1 MSETVTDTDSASGR
15 ESYSHLARANDVEPS
30 LGHRELRGRRPLHVE
45 EAHDPPFFVVSRH
58 ADVLD
63 VLTRPKEWR
72 NGFGV
77 GVYPQPGGVLGTT
90 DDPDHRRQR
99 RVLQDAFRPVAIDQL
114 DDEIHAVG
122 DHLWSTAF
130 GDDGEGD
137 FVRLFAFPFPAV
149 VIAVLLGVPRDRRD
163 DFGRWSDAIVNSL
176 GGADPALA
184 EAANRQIFGLV
195 DELVAARIALHEA
208 GSELPDDVLS
218 VMTLAELDGT
228 LTHHEVR
235 RLSQQLLVAGH
246 ETTASLI
253 SLMLYRLIEQ
263 PELVEQLRRNP
274 ELIPSA
280 VEEFLRFDSPVQGL
294 FRVNPR
300 PGSVCGEEL
309 PAQARVMALFASA
322 NRDEAVWDGAD
333 ELRLDR
339 FVAGAK
345 SHLAFG
351 WGVHH
356 CIGAS
361 LARCEGRLAL
371 QWMVDRFETVARVG
385 EVAVN
390 EPFILRGLTTLPI
403 RWTVRR

>member
-1 MSETVTDTDSASGR
+1 MTDADGAY
-15 ESYSHLARANDVEPS
+15 YSHLARANDVEPS
-30 LGHRELRGRRPLHVE
+30 QGHRVLRERCPLHVE
-45 EAHDPPFFVVSRH
+45 ESHTPPFFVVSRH

-77 GVYPQPGGVLGTT
+77 GVNAQPGGVLGTT

-99 RVLQDAFRPVAIDQL
+99 KVLQDAFRPVAIDRL
-114 DDEIHAVG
+114 DAELHAVG
-122 DHLWSTAF
+122 DELWSRAF
-130 GDDGEGD
+130 SDDGEGD

-149 VIAVLLGVPRDRRD
+149 VIALLLGVPRDRRD

-184 EAANRQIFGLV
+184 EDANRQIFALV
-195 DELVAARIALHEA
+195 DELVAVRAALHA
-208 GSELPDDVLS
+208 QGDALPEDVLS

-228 LTHHEVR
+228 ITHHEVR
-235 RLSQQLLVAGH
+235 RLCQQLLVAGH

-263 PELVEQLRRNP
+263 PELMEQLRRSP
-274 ELIPSA
+274 ELVPAA

-294 FRVNPR
+294 FRVNPE
-300 PGSVCGEEL
+300 PAAVCGELL
-309 PAQARVMALFASA
+309 PAESRVMALFASA
-322 NRDEAVWDGAD
+322 NRDEAVWEDAD
-333 ELRLDR
+333 EIRLDR
-339 FVAGAK
+339 FRAGAN

-356 CIGAS
+356 CIGAN
-361 LARCEGRLAL
+361 LARREGRLAL
-371 QWMVDRFETVARVG
+371 QWMVDRFDTVERVG
-385 EVAVN
+385 DIAVN

>member
-1 MSETVTDTDSASGR
+1 MPDADGAH
-15 ESYSHLARANDVEPS
+15 YSHLARANDVEPAS
-30 LGHRELRGRRPLHVE
+30 GHRVLRERCPLHVE
-45 EAHDPPFFVVSRH
+45 ESHTPPFFVVSRH

-77 GVYPQPGGVLGTT
+77 GVNAQPGGVLGTT

-99 RVLQDAFRPVAIDQL
+99 KVLQDAFRPVAIDRL
-114 DDEIHAVG
+114 DDEIHSVG
-122 DHLWSTAF
+122 DELWSRAF
-130 GDDGEGD
+130 SDDGEGD

-149 VIAVLLGVPRDRRD
+149 VIALLLGVPRDRRD

-176 GGADPALA
+176 GGADPSLA
-184 EAANRQIFGLV
+184 EDANRQIFALV
-195 DELVAARIALHEA
+195 DELVAVRRALHETGDA
-208 GSELPDDVLS
+208 LPDDVLS

-228 LTHHEVR
+228 ITHHEVR
-235 RLSQQLLVAGH
+235 RLCQQLLVAGH

-263 PELVEQLRRNP
+263 PELVVQLRRSP
-274 ELIPSA
+274 ELVPAA

-294 FRVNPR
+294 FRVNPE
-300 PGSVCGEEL
+300 PAAVCGEQL
-309 PAQARVMALFASA
+309 PAQSRVMALFASA
-322 NRDEAVWDGAD
+322 NRDEAVWEDAD
-333 ELRLDR
+333 EIRLDR
-339 FVAGAK
+339 FRAGAN

-356 CIGAS
+356 CIGAN
-361 LARCEGRLAL
+361 LARREGRLAL
-371 QWMVDRFETVARVG
+371 QLMIDRFDTVERVG